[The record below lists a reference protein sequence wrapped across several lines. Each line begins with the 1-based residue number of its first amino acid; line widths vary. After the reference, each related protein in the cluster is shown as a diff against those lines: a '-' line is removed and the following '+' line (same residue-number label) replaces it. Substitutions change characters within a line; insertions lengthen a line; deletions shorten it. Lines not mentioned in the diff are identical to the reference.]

1 MNGFATFLESWS
13 EDPLNVKPAFLQL
26 KSCLEECDKAQ
37 LSFKMRPG
45 VSYSLRGSMN
55 GDAGLFVMVDV
66 VDDDPEARWLSVCF
80 YDSQITDQRDIGD
93 WVPEGLNGKDARCFD
108 VSEQDADLVA
118 YVEERIREAFKSA
131 SA

>member
-1 MNGFATFLESWS
+1 MNECTTFLESWS
-13 EDPLNVKPAFLQL
+13 VDPNNAKPAFMEL
-26 KSCLEECDKAQ
+26 KSCLESCAPAG

-55 GDAGLFVMVDV
+55 GEDGLFAMVDV

-80 YDSQITDQRDIGD
+80 YDAQVTDPDDIGD
-93 WVPEGLNGKDARCFD
+93 WVPEGLNGQDARCFD
-108 VSEQDADLVA
+108 VDGYDADLVA
-118 YVEERIREAFKSA
+118 YVAARIKEAWKKA

>member
-1 MNGFATFLESWS
+1 MNDCATFLENWTA
-13 EDPLNVKPAFLQL
+13 DPMRVKPAFLQL
-26 KSCLEECDKAQ
+26 KSCLEACGEVR

-55 GDAGLFVMVDV
+55 GDEGLFVMVDV

-80 YDSQITDQRDIGD
+80 YDAQVADPEDLGD

-108 VSEQDADLVA
+108 IGEEDANLVA
-118 YVEERIREAFKSA
+118 YVAERIKEAWKSA
-131 SA
+131 GA